1 MTNDNQKP
9 PIEANNSRQPES
21 GVAVGSTVLLACPF
35 CGGVANFV
43 NTKDGGVC
51 IECSKYPCMASSRV
65 IYPDKIDP
73 MPLLAEAWNARDGE
87 LAAIGAKWKENSS
100 LEEWF
105 PMTAEEIERLRVQLA
120 GCSVAALD
128 GSESQEAKPHS
139 YGWSPAYADVLKLR
153 REYERLRREIR
164 DTREHWLTMAEDY
177 RKRAAEWVIGDPMHT
192 HRLAEAKSLENCAY
206 ALAVTLQANDPS
218 SATAA
223 EKRPD

>member
-1 MTNDNQKP
+1 MTNDNQTP
-9 PIEANNSRQPES
+9 SIEASDSSQPES

-51 IECSKYPCMASSRV
+51 IECSQYPCMASSRV

-105 PMTAEEIERLRVQLA
+105 PMTAEEIGRLRVQLA

-153 REYERLRREIR
+153 REYERLRREVQQ
-164 DTREHWLTMAEDY
+164 TVEHWRDMEKDY
-177 RKRAAEWVIGDPMHT
+177 RARAREWAPGDPMH
-192 HRLAEAKSLENCAY
+192 EARNASADMLGNCAY
-206 ALAVTLQANDPS
+206 ALGATLQAN
-218 SATAA
+218 
-223 EKRPD
+223 RY